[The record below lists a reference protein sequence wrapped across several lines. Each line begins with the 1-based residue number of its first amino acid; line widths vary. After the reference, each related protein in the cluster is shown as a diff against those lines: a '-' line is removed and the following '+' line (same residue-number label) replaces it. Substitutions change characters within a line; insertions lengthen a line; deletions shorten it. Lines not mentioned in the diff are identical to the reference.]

1 MRPLT
6 KKIETWWVALGRAE
20 DQLPDNTAPL
30 RVLGSLNTAYTMS
43 ATNATNASNN
53 PDTDDSVRV
62 PVILPTAAHKSH
74 FQMKSLSL
82 EADKRIK
89 QTTQAIT
96 SVDQTKL
103 KVRAEEEF
111 DFKVKGAVDSKPA
124 ESSKAY
130 KKSKPMKLTDPSFFA
145 SASIDAAIV
154 HNATNATR
162 AQPASDGFTW
172 RNRSA
177 K

>member
-1 MRPLT
+1 
-6 KKIETWWVALGRAE
+6 
-20 DQLPDNTAPL
+20 
-30 RVLGSLNTAYTMS
+30 MS
-43 ATNATNASNN
+43 ATNTPNTLDA
-53 PDTDDSVRV
+53 DDSVRA
-62 PVILPTAAHKSH
+62 PVILPTASHKSD

-111 DFKVKGAVDSKPA
+111 DFKVKGAVDSKPSA
-124 ESSKAY
+124 SKAS
-130 KKSKPMKLTDPSFFA
+130 KKSKPLKLTDPAFFA

-154 HNATNATR
+154 HNASR
-162 AQPASDGFTW
+162 AAPADTW

>member
-1 MRPLT
+1 
-6 KKIETWWVALGRAE
+6 
-20 DQLPDNTAPL
+20 
-30 RVLGSLNTAYTMS
+30 MS
-43 ATNATNASNN
+43 ATNATNAQ
-53 PDTDDSVRV
+53 DADDSVRA
-62 PVILPTAAHKSH
+62 PVILPTASHKSH

-111 DFKVKGAVDSKPA
+111 DFKVKGAVDSKP
-124 ESSKAY
+124 SSKAS
-130 KKSKPMKLTDPSFFA
+130 KKSKPVKLTDPSFFA

-154 HNATNATR
+154 HNAHNANN
-162 AQPASDGFTW
+162 ASDGFTW

>member
-1 MRPLT
+1 
-6 KKIETWWVALGRAE
+6 
-20 DQLPDNTAPL
+20 
-30 RVLGSLNTAYTMS
+30 MS
-43 ATNATNASNN
+43 HATNATNTTNATNAL
-53 PDTDDSVRV
+53 DTDDSVRQ

-82 EADKRIK
+82 QADKRIK

-103 KVRAEEEF
+103 KVRAEEEDF
-111 DFKVKGAVDSKPA
+111 DFKVKAKPEPKPS
-124 ESSKAY
+124 ESSKPS
-130 KKSKPMKLTDPSFFA
+130 KKSKPLKLTDPAFFPT
-145 SASIDAAIV
+145 ASIDAAIL
-154 HNATNATR
+154 HNASNTNYT
-162 AQPASDGFTW
+162 PSASNAPDVLTW